1 MNIFHSKETL
11 GKPTRTAHRCTGF
24 FLRQNRYNSP
34 VNIVTA
40 LETLSVEGLQD
51 GHDHIIETVLSK
63 LFIRGDEVHKAY
75 KHRVADFA
83 NLTHRE
89 TRRAYI
95 SEDFFWNNVMA
106 PEIYLELRHVLR
118 DGNQFIHVNEDDAE
132 DWYIVM
138 KKIDSGRDL
147 LKTLEKGEVEEIELR
162 EYAKLLTERLR
173 LLTNEKGKDLSMHIN
188 KGTAHIS
195 SEVLGVCDWASVGGD
210 PHLSYD
216 EVMHAKELL
225 SKALEREKYFHAPI
239 SLSVV
244 IDTNPDNI
252 IFLDEGV
259 SFIDVMPPKD
269 SWRVHDR
276 YFPLCR
282 TSADIAAL
290 SHRDHAEPLHHEY
303 GKSEALPPETVRV
316 VYELAAALIQV
327 PYRKMVGRDDLA
339 AKYADF
345 VRAQMQTLEQ
355 LLAEQPQ

>member
-1 MNIFHSKETL
+1 M
-11 GKPTRTAHRCTGF
+11 
-24 FLRQNRYNSP
+24 
-34 VNIVTA
+34 NIVTA
-40 LETLSVEGLQD
+40 LETLSVEGLKE

-89 TRRAYI
+89 TRREYI
-95 SEDFFWNNVMA
+95 SEDFFWNNIMA
-106 PEIYLELRHVLR
+106 PEIYLELRHVLH
-118 DGNQFIHVNEDDAE
+118 DGKQFVHVNEDSAE

-138 KKIDSGRDL
+138 RKIDSGRDL
-147 LKTLEKGEVEEIELR
+147 LKSLEKGEVEQVELR

-173 LLTNEKGKDLSMHIN
+173 QLTEKKGEELSVHIN

-195 SEVLGVCDWASVGGD
+195 SEVLGVCDWASVGAD

-216 EVMHAKELL
+216 EVMRAKELL
-225 SKALEREKYFHAPI
+225 KQALEREKYFNSPV

-269 SWRVHDR
+269 TWRVHDR

-282 TSADIAAL
+282 TSADVSAL
-290 SHRDHAEPLHHEY
+290 SHKDHAESLHHEY
-303 GKSEALPPETVRV
+303 AKTEVLPPEIVRT

-345 VRAQMQTLEQ
+345 VRSQMKTLE
-355 LLAEQPQ
+355 LLLGQM